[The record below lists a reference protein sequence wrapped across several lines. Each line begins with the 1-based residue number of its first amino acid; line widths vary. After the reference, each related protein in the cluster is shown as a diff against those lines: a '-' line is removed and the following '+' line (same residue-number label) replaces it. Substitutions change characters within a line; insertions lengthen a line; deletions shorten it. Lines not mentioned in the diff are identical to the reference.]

1 MADDYEN
8 LLRTNHRIKTII
20 KGHNFFSDLKILAF
34 ILNPLRKA
42 ILSLEARTAT
52 LADCY
57 LNMAKLGAALKN
69 LPRSFNRDF
78 RNHCHI
84 VMHKRFEEFDDD
96 RYLLC
101 FFLHPLYR
109 GI

>member
-1 MADDYEN
+1 MVNEYAN
-8 LLRTNHRIKTII
+8 LLTTNSRIKTII
-20 KGHNFFSDLKILAF
+20 QGRNFFSDLKILAF
-34 ILNPLRKA
+34 ILNPLRKG

-69 LPRSFNRDF
+69 LPKIFNRDF
-78 RNHCHI
+78 RNNCHI
-84 VMHKRFEEFDDD
+84 VMNKRFEEFDDD

>member
-1 MADDYEN
+1 
-8 LLRTNHRIKTII
+8 
-20 KGHNFFSDLKILAF
+20 
-34 ILNPLRKA
+34 
-42 ILSLEARTAT
+42 
-52 LADCY
+52 
-57 LNMAKLGAALKN
+57 MAKLGAALKN